1 MFFFDRTRAGML
13 GVFLDFASQ
22 PPGFVNLLVWACGV
36 PSSYPH
42 PGSLMQEDGEDAA
55 DKGFGTGRERI
66 VKGAGRCTPENSQSL
81 KPSPLAA

>member
-1 MFFFDRTRAGML
+1 
-13 GVFLDFASQ
+13 
-22 PPGFVNLLVWACGV
+22 
-36 PSSYPH
+36 
-42 PGSLMQEDGEDAA
+42 MQEDGEDAA